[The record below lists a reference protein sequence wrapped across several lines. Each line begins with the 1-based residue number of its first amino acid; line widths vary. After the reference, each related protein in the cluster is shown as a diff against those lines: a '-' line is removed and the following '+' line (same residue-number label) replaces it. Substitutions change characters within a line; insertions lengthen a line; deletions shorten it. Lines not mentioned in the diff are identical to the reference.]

1 MRTSAAPFPVAPPDA
16 VRFSVS
22 WQLHTPGGP
31 TALADE
37 VAAWDYLAE
46 LTLSAVLEVDADAL
60 RTACHLGDRSKL
72 RVVVTATSSTTKM
85 RGPITVVPVTPGPI
99 ALDVRMLGHELG
111 GRLALDTLVVASDI
125 ERTDALSPRAKGS
138 ILWRDRR
145 ATWLEGE
152 SARFPTDVADFG
164 GAPFFTPGALWYL
177 DLRSDDLDAS
187 ALGGVRLVLNE
198 NHPAMARV
206 LAGDASAEAYATLS
220 ALRWDVARQLVGA
233 ALDSDE
239 FVERGGVFEEEAL
252 GSMLAAVLALHWP
265 GESPRALRQ
274 LRRTEP
280 ARFEREL
287 QDRAGLLRD

>member
-1 MRTSAAPFPVAPPDA
+1 MRTSATPFPVAPPDA
-16 VRFSVS
+16 VRFSVA

-31 TALADE
+31 TPLADE

-46 LTLSAVLEVDADAL
+46 LALSAVLEVDADAI
-60 RTACHLGDRSKL
+60 RVGCHLGGGSEL
-72 RVVVTATSSTTKM
+72 RVVVTATSSNTKM
-85 RGPITVVPVTPGPI
+85 RGPVSVVPVVPGPI
-99 ALDVRMLGHELG
+99 PLDVRMLGHELG

-145 ATWLEGE
+145 TTWLEGD
-152 SARFPTDVADFG
+152 SARFPTEVADLG

-177 DLRSDDLDAS
+177 DLRDDLDAS

-206 LAGDASAEAYATLS
+206 LAGDASPQANTTLS
-220 ALRWDVARQLVGA
+220 ALRWDVARQLVST

-239 FVERGGVFEEEAL
+239 FVERGGLFEDETL

-287 QDRAGLLRD
+287 QDRAGLFRD